1 MLKIFSFAAG
11 ALFALSVMLP
21 AGAEAGTEPDR
32 KKAEEAAKE
41 IIEMRSDRARAF
53 IEPDTEITMETFKK
67 VCGAVGKRVKEI
79 SRETGFTIR
88 HASTKYRNP
97 NHKATPDEAALIKR
111 FREQKKL
118 ASLWDRVKKD
128 GTEYRRYTR
137 PIFVEEACLACHG
150 PKEGRPGFIK
160 EKYPEDKAY
169 GYKAGDL
176 RGIISVMVPTGK

>member
-1 MLKIFSFAAG
+1 MLKRFLFSTAA
-11 ALFALSVMLP
+11 LVALSALLP
-21 AGAEAGTEPDR
+21 AGAGAGAETDR
-32 KKAEEAAKE
+32 KKAEAAAKE

-53 IEPDTEITMETFKK
+53 IEPDTEITVETFKK

-97 NHKATPDEAALIKR
+97 DHKATPNEAVLIKR
-111 FREQKKL
+111 FSEQKKL
-118 ASLWDRVKKD
+118 ASLWDKVKKD
-128 GTEYRRYTR
+128 GAEYRRYTR

-150 PKEGRPGFIK
+150 PKERRPEFIK
-160 EKYPEDKAY
+160 KKYPGDRAY

-176 RGIISVMVPTGK
+176 RGINSVMVPTGK